1 MSDPSGEMALLNPM
15 GEELMILG
23 ANPRGRRRRR
33 TSSKRRGRVRVRV
46 RSPRRRRSS
55 RRHFA
60 AVSNPRHRRH
70 RSRRRYARNPV
81 DSNGGKLKDIPRL
94 ALGGFVG
101 AGAGGAGY
109 WISKKILPAEY
120 DRHVIGYAVHGL
132 AGTGIAALGAGIAR
146 AVGVRGMF
154 PVMIAGAWATVG
166 FRVLMNIMFGKMQR
180 PKPLVPPS
188 ETAKTA
194 GLEGIEEYL
203 SMAEDVEMPE
213 SAAED
218 FAGVGQAYQR
228 PEPYDVS
235 GMGQAYQRPEP
246 YDVSGMGQHGRRWL
260 GQEYQPA
267 RGLPAASMPVGQMH
281 TEAPE
286 LGAFSRKAPTHFSPL
301 WGG

>member
-1 MSDPSGEMALLNPM
+1 MSDTSGEMALLNPM

-46 RSPRRRRSS
+46 RHPKRRNSRRRV
-55 RRHFA
+55 H
-60 AVSNPRHRRH
+60 AVSNPRHFRRH
-70 RSRRRYARNPV
+70 RSRRYARNPAE
-81 DSNGGKLKDIPRL
+81 NGKGFRVKDMPRYVI
-94 ALGGFVG
+94 GGLSG
-101 AGAGGAGY
+101 AAAGGAGY
-109 WISKKILPAEY
+109 WISKKVLPAEY
-120 DRHVIGYAVHGL
+120 DRHFFGYALHGL
-132 AGTGIAALGAGIAR
+132 AGTGVAALGAGIAKM
-146 AVGVRGMF
+146 VGMRGLF
-154 PVMIAGAWATVG
+154 PVMAAGAWATVG
-166 FRVLMNIMFGKMQR
+166 FRVILNMMFGKMQR

-188 ETAKTA
+188 ETAKQA
-194 GLEGIEEYL
+194 GLEGIEGYL

-213 SAAED
+213 SAQED
-218 FAGVGQAYQR
+218 FAGMGQAYQR

-260 GQEYQPA
+260 GQEYTPA
-267 RGLPAASMPVGQMH
+267 RGLPAASMPVGQNQA
-281 TEAPE
+281 EAPE